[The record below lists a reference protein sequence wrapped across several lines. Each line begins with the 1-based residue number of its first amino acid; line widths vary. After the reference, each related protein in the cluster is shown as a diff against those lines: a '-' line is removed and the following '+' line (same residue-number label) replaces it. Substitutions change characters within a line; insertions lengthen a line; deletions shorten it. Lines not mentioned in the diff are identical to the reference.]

1 MKTRIVIVAAA
12 ATLALAALLW
22 WPRAAEVHA
31 PAPLP
36 GTTALPTAAD
46 ALRGSGEACRFTT
59 GSTFAWAYRTESH
72 YRVNAM
78 LPGAPGPTPQS
89 GDVEVQGRLSFEVLS
104 TTPGA
109 ATLVGR
115 LTEANEP
122 ALRAVGAPL
131 ENSFLAR
138 VDERCQVTA
147 FARLKTTPG
156 NAARVQHLAL
166 SDLSFGVAPSA
177 PGAEPQFFTTLGTL
191 RAQVTQGD
199 EGAGHWL
206 RKPVG
211 YVARWSPRMEGV
223 NLKDG
228 VLEVHRGD
236 SAWFEQ
242 LRGEEEVAGGEV
254 EFSRTEWSATPL
266 TVDATALQGVS
277 RNEADYVWG
286 NALAELEVAR
296 TTPGGPSQD
305 HLHRVELARD
315 TTWDQA
321 ITRFSTL
328 VASGANINEQWRD
341 MAAYLDAHPDK
352 IEEYTE
358 EISALE
364 FPAGAKAPAF
374 LALGQT
380 QSPLA
385 RDALLGVYR
394 NPSAMSGDRIRSSLA
409 LATRSDVGAPL
420 AKELHT
426 AAMSKSSGPA
436 EASVARQSVLHLGI
450 MSGTH
455 PTQTDVTAEA
465 LTMVQQLTATAKTPE
480 DFSVLCGAVGNMAER
495 SLLPQIAEWSK
506 LPDPALRQQVPQA
519 LRRYRV
525 ADVHDLMVEW
535 LQRETSPDVKRELF
549 NVMHHMYVDAHE
561 AIDAPLVAEALRH
574 LRENPKVLTRQS
586 LYHLLAPHL
595 GTNAEVHAQL
605 KQQLKYELEEKSGLY
620 SLVAQDL
627 PASSVLEVLSTMPAL
642 ANQFAGGLKP
652 PETPAAPQP
661 EATPLPDLPA
671 PAGMEAAM
679 RGAP

>member
-12 ATLALAALLW
+12 VTAALAVALW
-22 WPRAAEVHA
+22 WPRTSPVQT
-31 PAPLP
+31 PGPLP
-36 GTTALPTAAD
+36 GTTALPTAVD
-46 ALRGSGEACRFTT
+46 AVRGGEACRFTT
-59 GSTFAWAYRTESH
+59 GATFSWAYRTESH
-72 YRVNAM
+72 YRVNTL
-78 LPGAPGPTPQS
+78 LPGAPGPAPQN
-89 GDVEVQGRLSFEVLS
+89 GDAEVQGRLSFEVLS
-104 TTPGA
+104 SAPGTA
-109 ATLVGR
+109 MLVGR
-115 LTEANEP
+115 LTAANET

-166 SDLSFGVAPSA
+166 SDLSFSVAPNA
-177 PGAEPQFFTTLGTL
+177 PGAEPQFFTAMGTL

-211 YVARWSPRMEGV
+211 YLARWSPRMDTV

-228 VLEVHRGD
+228 LLEVRRGN
-236 SAWFEQ
+236 SAWFDT

-266 TVDATALQGVS
+266 PPDATALQSVS
-277 RNEADYVWG
+277 RDEADYVWG
-286 NALAELEVAR
+286 NALADLEVAR
-296 TTPGGPSQD
+296 GTAGGPTQD
-305 HLHRVELARD
+305 HARRVELARN
-315 TTWDQA
+315 TTWDEA

-328 VASGANINEQWRD
+328 IAARANINEQWRD

-352 IEEYTE
+352 IEEYVE
-358 EISALE
+358 EITARE

-380 QSPLA
+380 QSPIA

-394 NPSAMSGDRIRSSLA
+394 NTAAMSGDRIRSSLA
-409 LATRSDVGAPL
+409 LAARNDVGAPL
-420 AKELHT
+420 AKEFHT
-426 AAMSKSSGPA
+426 QAMSKTSGPA
-436 EASVARQSVLHLGI
+436 EASVARQTMLHLGI
-450 MSGTH
+450 LAGTH
-455 PTQTDVTAEA
+455 PAQTDVTAEA
-465 LTMVQQLTATAKTPE
+465 LTMVKELTATAKTPE
-480 DFSVLCGAVGNMAER
+480 DFSVLCGTVGNMAER
-495 SLLPQIAEWSK
+495 SLLPQIATWSK
-506 LPDPALRQQVPQA
+506 LPDASLRQQVPQA
-519 LRRYRV
+519 LRRYAV

-535 LQRETSPDVKRELF
+535 LQRETSSDVKRELF
-549 NVMHHMYVDAHE
+549 NVMHHMYVDAHQP
-561 AIDAPLVAEALRH
+561 IDAPLVAEAMKH

-586 LYHLLAPHL
+586 LYHLLAPHI
-595 GTNAEVHAQL
+595 GTNPEVHAQL
-605 KQQLKYELEEKSGLY
+605 KQQLKYELDEKSGLY

-627 PASSVLEVLSTMPAL
+627 PAASVLEVLSTMPQL

-652 PETPAAPQP
+652 EDTHAAPPP
-661 EATPLPDLPA
+661 ESTPLPDLPA
-671 PAGMEAAM
+671 PPAMEAAM